1 MSLHVSIL
9 GPSTPCFAFLHLS
22 LLKRAESQ
30 RRSKNEH
37 SKQLRNAN
45 PLRSLEDFQ
54 VESFPANLR
63 FSGYPMVL
71 TMDCRLLGFKRF
83 RGYDMMCKSIRWYYS
98 LIPWESPV
106 HSGSYSTQRT
116 TPLLARIGCNWSWEA
131 DFTKNVNSPATL
143 LCIWQGLNHLLS
155 MWGIQFRELLL
166 EIFRPWIMGHI
177 RKLGMTSCLRNGQRS
192 EIYTS
197 ITPLYSQ
204 NIRHLVYVCIL
215 YVYIC
220 YIHAYQ
226 FWSLIHIHASQFHH
240 KYSIWDSF
248 APSEACLGR
257 PRCP

>member
-1 MSLHVSIL
+1 MMVPVCLYVFVLHFPMPNWYHRLYHRLNISTWYHDIMSLHVSTL
-9 GPSTPCFAFLHLS
+9 GPSTPCFASLHLS

-54 VESFPANLR
+54 VERVPASLR
-63 FSGYPMVL
+63 SSGYPMGL
-71 TMDCRLLGFKRF
+71 TMDCRLLGFNRF
-83 RGYDMMCKSIRWYYS
+83 RGYDMMCKSISWYYS
-98 LIPWESPV
+98 LFPWESPV
-106 HSGSYSTQRT
+106 HSGNYSTQRT

-177 RKLGMTSCLRNGQRS
+177 RKLGMTTSCLRNGQGS
-192 EIYTS
+192 EIYT
-197 ITPLYSQ
+197 
-204 NIRHLVYVCIL
+204 
-215 YVYIC
+215 
-220 YIHAYQ
+220 
-226 FWSLIHIHASQFHH
+226 
-240 KYSIWDSF
+240 
-248 APSEACLGR
+248 
-257 PRCP
+257 